1 MIYLDSAATTFLKPP
16 AVYRAVETA
25 MRTCASPGRGGYA
38 AAQAAER
45 TVYRCRALAAELF
58 DCPPESVCFTS
69 CATEGLNIAIRTLVR
84 PGDRVVISGLEHNA
98 VTRPLHA
105 IGAVTEPVRAPLF
118 SSDAWAEA
126 FAGAVTKGT
135 ACVICTQVSNVFG
148 AVLPIDRIAALCA
161 ERGIPLIVD
170 ASQAAGLLPVR
181 LCAWKGI
188 RGCTARREPE
198 CCSAAECRSP
208 CASAARGA
216 SPPSRRCPIFCP
228 TAWRRAR

>member
-1 MIYLDSAATTFLKPP
+1 MIYLDSAATTFHTPP

-38 AAQAAER
+38 AAQASER

-58 DCPPESVCFTS
+58 DCPPESGCFTS

-105 IGAVTEPVRAPLF
+105 IGAATEPVRAPLF

-135 ACVICTQVSNVFG
+135 ARSALESVGSTGSISRSSSGERESFKVSLFYIFLIQKVFF
-148 AVLPIDRIAALCA
+148 A
-161 ERGIPLIVD
+161 
-170 ASQAAGLLPVR
+170 
-181 LCAWKGI
+181 
-188 RGCTARREPE
+188 
-198 CCSAAECRSP
+198 
-208 CASAARGA
+208 
-216 SPPSRRCPIFCP
+216 
-228 TAWRRAR
+228 